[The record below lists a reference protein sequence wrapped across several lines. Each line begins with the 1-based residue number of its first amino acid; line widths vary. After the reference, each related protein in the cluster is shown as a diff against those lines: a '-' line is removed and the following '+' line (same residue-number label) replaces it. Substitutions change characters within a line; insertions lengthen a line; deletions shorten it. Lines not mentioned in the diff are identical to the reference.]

1 MKLCKTN
8 SHIVRIVCDK
18 IQSRFKSATLFAAL
32 FLWVGTSK
40 TWPFLMWTVSDVLGI
55 WSKVWPAAC
64 KITTTKILQMHDK
77 PEKNQAVSSLDCIPV
92 WLWWVLHAWLSVD
105 MSPLVPRPVW
115 YAPSSARATTW
126 LPVWAQIWSP
136 ESSDLC
142 LPKDPLGSTNPGVE
156 SILGHFWT
164 AYVPQM
170 EFHLF
175 RILCGKLH
183 NSNALSLVN

>member
-8 SHIVRIVCDK
+8 SHIVHIVCDK
-18 IQSRFKSATLFAAL
+18 IQSRFKRAAL
-32 FLWVGTSK
+32 FLWVVTSL
-40 TWPFLMWTVSDVLGI
+40 LMWSLSDVSGI

-64 KITTTKILQMHDK
+64 KITATKIIQMHDK

-126 LPVWAQIWSP
+126 FPVWAQIWSP
-136 ESSDLC
+136 ESSDLR
-142 LPKDPLGSTNPGVE
+142 LLKDPLGSANSGKYPGTFLDSVCDPNGI
-156 SILGHFWT
+156 SSF
-164 AYVPQM
+164 
-170 EFHLF
+170 
-175 RILCGKLH
+175 
-183 NSNALSLVN
+183 